1 MRPTHLHFDCYSG
14 ISGDMTLGALIDL
27 GVSAQE
33 LQARLSGLAIGPFAL
48 RAERLQRQGIM
59 GTRVHV
65 EVSEDERTRHPDAHE
80 NPHEYEP
87 EHGHSHGHEH
97 AHDHPHEH
105 EHEHDHPHP
114 HPHPHEHAHS
124 HHHHEHEHGP
134 EHHSHPHEH
143 GHEHPH
149 EHAHAHEHPAPHAA
163 HAHGH
168 HDHVRLGDILTLL
181 EGAALPPR
189 AAARAARAYRKLAE
203 AEATV
208 HGSTPEQIHFHEVGA
223 KDAVVDVAASMLGL
237 ELLGIESFSVSPV
250 TVGFGTVRCHHGVMP
265 VPAPAT
271 AELLKGLAQV
281 PGPIQSE
288 MVTPTGAAILATL
301 LEENA
306 RPAQAERTVER
317 LGYGAGGRDFPGH
330 PNFLRLSLCRLAA
343 PALDLPVREHTV
355 AVLETEIDDMSPEIA
370 GHLMDQLLAD
380 GAYDVQFSPV
390 QMKKNR
396 PALRLRVLCEPAL
409 EARLAERLFRETST
423 FGIRRQTLAR
433 WCLDRRMESVETP
446 LGAVAVKLGLW
457 GERVLKA
464 TLEYEDCR
472 RLAQAA
478 GQPLAEVYAQ
488 AQQAIRRRWFE

>member
-27 GVSAQE
+27 GVSADE
-33 LQARLSGLAIGPFAL
+33 LRARLAGLAIGPFAL
-48 RAERLQRQGIM
+48 RAERVKRQGIM

-65 EVSEDERTRHPDAHE
+65 EVQEDDTTRHPDAHE
-80 NPHEYEP
+80 HPHEYP
-87 EHGHSHGHEH
+87 PAHGHGHEH
-97 AHDHPHEH
+97 GHAPPHE
-105 EHEHDHPHP
+105 
-114 HPHPHEHAHS
+114 HPHPHEHAH
-124 HHHHEHEHGP
+124 
-134 EHHSHPHEH
+134 EHHGHAH
-143 GHEHPH
+143 GHDHPH

-163 HAHGH
+163 HGH
-168 HDHVRLGDILTLL
+168 HHHVRLGDILTLL

-189 AAARAARAYRKLAE
+189 AADRAARAYRKLAE
-203 AEATV
+203 AEAAV

-223 KDAVVDVAASMLGL
+223 RDAVVDVAASMLAL

-250 TVGFGTVRCHHGVMP
+250 TVGFGTVRCHHGLMP

-271 AELLKGLAQV
+271 AELLKGLVQV
-281 PGPIQSE
+281 PGPIQAE

-306 RPAQAERTVER
+306 RPAQSERAVER
-317 LGYGAGGRDFPGH
+317 LGYGAGGRDFQGH
-330 PNFLRLSLCRLAA
+330 PNFLRLALCRLAA
-343 PALDLPVREHTV
+343 PSAPDLPVREHTV

-409 EARLAERLFRETST
+409 EPRLAERLFRETST

-433 WCLDRRMESVETP
+433 WCLERRMESVETP
-446 LGAVAVKLGLW
+446 LGAVTVKLGLW

-464 TLEYEDCR
+464 TPEYEDCR
-472 RLAQAA
+472 RLAQSA

-488 AQQAIRRRWFE
+488 AQQAIRRRWFA